1 GGPRQHRFEPG
12 EWQRAGDVAGIAANR
27 FILDFYLRVVLPE
40 LSQVPVGGVG
50 VPIVC
55 SGQVTLLVSVPL

>member
-27 FILDFYLRVVLPE
+27 FTLDFYLRVVLPG
-40 LSQVPVGGVG
+40 LSQVPRGMGV
-50 VPIVC
+50 VC
-55 SGQVTLLVSVPL
+55 SGQVTLVLSVPL